1 MVGAGVRALERAR
14 GKTPMEQT
22 LTAPLGWRGSL
33 ATVLEHPL
41 HRLRIG
47 YAAWLFGIFCYFLPA
62 ATWNPVSHFDLT
74 RSIVERGSV
83 DIDAYFDNTGDRAH
97 RGDHWYS
104 DKAPLVA
111 LLAVPAYQAY
121 HWMES
126 ARGKAPSYQ
135 VVGVAS
141 EAPQR
146 VTVNRSFQRAL
157 YVCSLAT
164 AGLAGVGIGLALF
177 EILRRRLSPMAAL
190 AGSAATVLGT
200 PIFPYATSFYG
211 HVVAAAFLTVG
222 VALLDAGN
230 SWPAPPGAV
239 PGPDPGR
246 SRTIGAG
253 ACFATSIGCEYLS
266 AVPVSVLLLVFA
278 LGYVWRAPE
287 PRSRALQRCW
297 SELLLPVALG
307 ALGPALLLGGYH
319 WLCFGAPWRTGY
331 SFVVDPKF
339 AAGHAKGFLG
349 IRLPALDALWGLT
362 FGRLRG
368 LFYVSPIALALVAGL
383 CARAR
388 ARDRTALA
396 AVCACV
402 ALLLVNGSYYMWWGG
417 AAAAPR
423 HLVPV
428 LGLLALGVPWVW
440 QNTWLRYAS
449 AALALV
455 ALINMLGIAAVGL
468 EAPEHGDVLRDFVYE
483 RLAHGRLATLSGA
496 SNLGIEFGVVRGGSL
511 GPLLVWLLIGGHVL
525 YRQVRE
531 LAAPPATA
539 QTAH

>member
-1 MVGAGVRALERAR
+1 MQ
-14 GKTPMEQT
+14 PMEQT
-22 LTAPLGWRGSL
+22 LTVPVRWRDSL
-33 ATVLEHPL
+33 ATALEHPL

-62 ATWNPVSHFDLT
+62 ATWNPVSRFDLT
-74 RSIVERGSV
+74 RSIVERGAFN
-83 DIDAYFDNTGDRAH
+83 IDAYVDNTGDRAH

-104 DKAPLVA
+104 DKAPLAAFLA
-111 LLAVPAYQAY
+111 LPAYQAY

-126 ARGKAPSYQ
+126 ARGKAPAYQ
-135 VVGVAS
+135 VFGTPGES
-141 EAPQR
+141 PQR

-157 YVCSLAT
+157 YVCSLST
-164 AGLAGVGIGLALF
+164 AALAGVAVGLALF
-177 EILRRRLSPMAAL
+177 EMLRRRLSTPVAL
-190 AGSAATVLGT
+190 AGSAATVLAT

-211 HVVAAAFLTVG
+211 HAVAAAFLTAG
-222 VALLDAGN
+222 LAFLDTGSAGDRQ
-230 SWPAPPGAV
+230 APNPSTSSMSA
-239 PGPDPGR
+239 R
-246 SRTIGAG
+246 SRAVAAG
-253 ACFATSIGCEYLS
+253 ACLATSIGCEYLS
-266 AVPVSVLLLVFA
+266 AVPVVVILLVFA
-278 LGYVWRAPE
+278 WGAVWGSPE
-287 PRSRALQRCW
+287 PRARAVARCA

-319 WLCFGAPWRTGY
+319 WACFGAPWRTGY

-339 AAGHAKGFLG
+339 AAGHATGLLG
-349 IRLPALDALWGLT
+349 IRLPTLEALWGLS

-368 LFYVSPIALALVAGL
+368 LFYVSPFALALAIGL

-388 ARDRTALA
+388 ARDLTALA
-396 AVCACV
+396 AACAFL

-428 LGLLALGVPWVW
+428 LGLLALGLPWLW
-440 QNTWLRYAS
+440 RHPWLRLVC

-455 ALINMLGIAAVGL
+455 ALVNMLAITAVGL

-483 RLAHGRLATLSGA
+483 RVASGKLAALSGA

-511 GPLLVWLLIGGHVL
+511 GPLLVWLLLGAHIL
-525 YRQVRE
+525 FRQIRE
-531 LAAPPATA
+531 LPRDTGADTASSAALLG
-539 QTAH
+539 

>member
-1 MVGAGVRALERAR
+1 
-14 GKTPMEQT
+14 MEQT
-22 LTAPLGWRGSL
+22 LTAAMRWQDSL
-33 ATVLEHPL
+33 ARVLEHPL

-74 RSIVERGSV
+74 RSIVERGAL

-104 DKAPLVA
+104 DKAPVAA
-111 LLAVPAYQAY
+111 LLALPAYQAY

-126 ARGKAPSYQ
+126 ARGKAPTYQ
-135 VVGVAS
+135 VYGVPG

-157 YVCSLAT
+157 YVCSLST
-164 AGLAGVGIGLALF
+164 AALAGVGIGLALF
-177 EILRRRLSPMAAL
+177 EILRRRISPVAAL
-190 AGSAATVLGT
+190 AGSAATVLAT

-211 HVVAAAFLTVG
+211 HAVAAAFLTVG
-222 VALLDAGN
+222 VALLDTGGAE
-230 SWPAPPGAV
+230 PAV
-239 PGPDPGR
+239 PAALPPAARMR
-246 SRTIGAG
+246 SRTVAAG
-253 ACFATSIGCEYLS
+253 ACLSTSIGCEYLS
-266 AVPVSVLLLVFA
+266 AVPVAVLLLVFA
-278 LGYVWRAPE
+278 LGFAWGAPE
-287 PRSRALQRCW
+287 PRGRALQRCW
-297 SELLLPVALG
+297 SELIWPVALG

-319 WLCFGAPWRTGY
+319 WSCFGAPWRTGY
-331 SFVVDPKF
+331 SFVVDPRF
-339 AAGHAKGFLG
+339 AAGHAQGILG
-349 IRLPALDALWGLT
+349 IRWPALDALWGLS

-368 LFYVSPIALALVAGL
+368 LFYVSPLALALIIGL

-388 ARDRTALA
+388 ARDRTAFA
-396 AVCACV
+396 AACAFL

-428 LGLLALGVPWVW
+428 LGLLALGAPWLW
-440 QNTWLRYAS
+440 RHAWLRYAS
-449 AALALV
+449 AALALL
-455 ALINMLGIAAVGL
+455 ALINMLGISAVGL

-483 RLAHGRLATLSGA
+483 RLASGKLATLSGA

-511 GPLLVWLLIGGHVL
+511 GPLLAWLLIGAHVL
-525 YRQVRE
+525 YRQVCE
-531 LAAPPATA
+531 LSADGAAVASEAVRPLAS
-539 QTAH
+539 